1 MFEVKI
7 RDDVPEVKC
16 DPICLTV
23 DEDDIV
29 TDQSLGNHPKDGNGD
44 GSSTGS
50 PFNPFDDGPAT
61 VIGKLGGLFGVV
73 ETGADEPLTFSFIT
87 DLIDEHIVEDPAWP

>member
-1 MFEVKI
+1 MRPDLPHRRRRRHRHRSV
-7 RDDVPEVKC
+7 
-16 DPICLTV
+16 
-23 DEDDIV
+23 
-29 TDQSLGNHPKDGNGD
+29 LGNHPKDGNGD

-87 DLIDEHIVEDPAWP
+87 DQSR